1 MGDERI
7 RNAELTESTGRF
19 RWGTIRARLLLA
31 FVTVV
36 LLPVIAIT
44 IESVVTSA
52 QSRYAQVIDQFD
64 SVASLKEAS
73 IVDWLERLQMNLRVE
88 LDTAP
93 SLASTLLQTR
103 PDTAGYRTA
112 YETQKQR
119 FEQTIRQR
127 QRFDELFLMNSRGE
141 IILSTRPANESRDRS
156 TQPYFQG
163 GLQRPGAYVS
173 VSPASSTSER
183 TATVVIVRP
192 VVDAQGHTLGV
203 VAGQANLGFLEQL
216 MSQRIGLG
224 GSGETYLVSPDGM
237 LLTPSR
243 FPDAAP
249 AATRVRSVGID
260 AAIEKHSS
268 GSGPYDD
275 YRGVAVLGVYRWLP
289 DLQVA
294 LLAEEDRA
302 EALRPLY
309 TTLALNGVVAV
320 AAILIAIVVSVLI
333 ANSIARPVATLAQ
346 TAEQIAEGDLEL
358 TAPVEQP
365 HEIATLAQAFNS
377 MTAQLRTLI
386 AGLEQRLADL
396 KRTSREL
403 EESEA
408 KYRRI
413 VDTASE
419 GIWVIG
425 LDGIVTFVNSR
436 MAVMLGRSPKEV
448 IGHPATDFLFAGD
461 VPDHLRALEDR
472 RRGMPGAY
480 ERRLRREDGQAV
492 WTSVSATPI
501 FGEGHRFEGSIAM
514 LTDITERRLAE
525 EELRVSRQKLARHI
539 EQTLLGVIEWDPEF
553 RVREWNPA
561 AEAIFG
567 YSRDEAIGRHAAE
580 LILPEANRAELDS
593 VFRQLLQQE
602 GGEFNTN
609 ENVTKDGRTIVCEWV
624 NTPVLGDDGAVVG
637 IMSLARD
644 VTERKEAERLRIAME
659 AAEAASLA
667 KSTFLANMSHEIRTP
682 MNAILGFAQLMRHD
696 KGLSQRQRQQL
707 DIINSSGEHLLALVN
722 DILEM
727 SKVEAGR
734 TTVNPSAFNL
744 RTLLNELDSM
754 FGLRAQAKGLELRV
768 IGSNEVPPFI
778 VTDENKLRQ
787 VLVNLLGNA
796 VKFTSEGS
804 VELRVST
811 SRNEAGELRLH
822 AEVQDTGPGI
832 APQDTER
839 LFKYFE
845 QAAAGGEAQAGTGL
859 GLAISQE
866 FVRLLGGEISVDS
879 QPGTGSIFWFE
890 IAIEEAAAEDVATI
904 ADERRVV
911 SLSQGEPQYRILVV
925 DDAPD
930 NRELLAQLLEPVG
943 FDVRTVADGQDA
955 VRESEKW
962 RPQLILMDMRMPVM
976 DGYEATRRI
985 RKTELGAHV
994 AIIGVTA
1001 SVFSEMRQGVYD
1013 AGVDDFIAKPFGPGE
1028 LFGKIG
1034 KLLGAHYVY
1043 EDEGESTERKIAEG
1057 LDAEAIAALPSEL
1070 VSRLERATLAADFE
1084 TVLQLADEAE
1094 RHSDRAGAALRALAE
1109 RFDAERIVE
1118 ALSGGEDA

>member
-7 RNAELTESTGRF
+7 KNAEKTAGAARF
-19 RWGTIRARLLLA
+19 RPGTIRARLLLA
-31 FVTVV
+31 FVAVV

-44 IESVVTSA
+44 VASVVTSA
-52 QSRYAQVIDQFD
+52 RSQYARVIDQFE
-64 SVASLKEAS
+64 SVTSLKEAS

-88 LDTAP
+88 LETAP
-93 SLASTLLQTR
+93 SLAPTLLQAQR
-103 PDTAGYRTA
+103 DTAKYRAA
-112 YETQKQR
+112 YETERLR
-119 FEQTIRQR
+119 FEQTIQQR
-127 QRFDELFLMNSRGE
+127 QRFDELFLMDSHGE
-141 IILSTRPANESRDRS
+141 IILSTRPANEGQDRS
-156 TQPYFQG
+156 ARPYFQG
-163 GLQRPGAYVS
+163 GLQRPGAYVRT
-173 VSPASSTSER
+173 SPSASTSES

-192 VVDAQGHTLGV
+192 VVDTQGRTLGV
-203 VAGQANLGFLEQL
+203 VAGRANLGFLQRL

-224 GSGETYLVSPDGM
+224 DSGETYLVSADGM

-243 FPDAAP
+243 FPDKAS
-249 AATRVRSVGID
+249 ATNRVHSVGIE
-260 AAIEKHSS
+260 AAIERHSS
-268 GSGPYDD
+268 GSGQYDD
-275 YRGVAVLGVYRWLP
+275 YRGVPVLGVYRWLP

-302 EALRPLY
+302 EALLPLY
-309 TTLALNGVVAV
+309 TTLAINGAAAV
-320 AAILIAIVVSVLI
+320 AAILVAIMVSVFI

-346 TAEQIAEGDLEL
+346 TAERIAAGELEL
-358 TAPVEQP
+358 TAQVEQP

-377 MTAQLRTLI
+377 MTAQLRGLI
-386 AGLEQRLADL
+386 VGLEQRLADL

-403 EESEA
+403 QDSEA

-413 VDTASE
+413 VDTANE

-425 LDGIVTFVNSR
+425 PDGIVTFVNSR
-436 MAVMLGRSPKEV
+436 MAVMLGRSADEV
-448 IGHPATDFLFAGD
+448 IGHPATDFMFEED
-461 VPDHLRALEDR
+461 VPDHLRVLDDR
-472 RRGMPGAY
+472 RRGLPGSY
-480 ERRLRREDGQAV
+480 ERRLRRKDGQAV

-501 FGEGHRFEGSIAM
+501 FGNGHEFGGSIAM

-525 EELRVSRQKLARHI
+525 EELRVSRQKLARHL

-580 LILPEANRAELDS
+580 LILAEADRPQVDS
-593 VFRQLLQQE
+593 VFQQLLRQE
-602 GGEFNTN
+602 GGEFAAN

-624 NTPVLGDDGAVVG
+624 NTPLLDDHGTVIG

-644 VTERKEAERLRIAME
+644 VTELRESEHLRVAVE

-682 MNAILGFAQLMRHD
+682 MNAILGFAQLMRQGE
-696 KGLSQRQRQQL
+696 GLSERQRQQL
-707 DIINSSGEHLLALVN
+707 DIINSSGQHLLALIN

-744 RTLLNELDSM
+744 RMLLNEMDSM
-754 FGLRAQAKGLELRV
+754 FGLRAQAKGLKLHV
-768 IGSNEVPPFI
+768 VGSDEVPPFI

-796 VKFTSEGS
+796 VKFTSQGG
-804 VELRVST
+804 VELRVSA
-811 SRNEAGELRLH
+811 SRDEAGELRLH

-832 APQDTER
+832 APEDLRR
-839 LFKYFE
+839 LFTYFE
-845 QAAAGGEAQAGTGL
+845 QTAAVGAPSGTGL

-866 FVRLLGGEISVDS
+866 FVRLLGGNIVVDS
-879 QPGTGSIFWFE
+879 RPGVGSTFRFDIT
-890 IAIEEAAAEDVATI
+890 IVEAAAEDVATV
-904 ADERRVV
+904 ADDRRVV
-911 SLSQGEPQYRILVV
+911 SLSPGEPQYRILIA

-930 NRELLAQLLEPVG
+930 NRELLAQMLEPVG
-943 FDVRTVADGQDA
+943 FDIRSVADGQEA
-955 VRESEKW
+955 LREFEKW

-985 RKTELGAHV
+985 RRTELGAHV

-1013 AGVDDFIAKPFGPGE
+1013 AGVDDFIAKPFGAGE

-1034 KLLGAHYVY
+1034 KLLGARYVY
-1043 EDEGESTERKIAEG
+1043 QEEGAEAERQIAEG
-1057 LDAEAIAALPSEL
+1057 LDAEAIAALPREL
-1070 VSRLERATLAADFE
+1070 VSRLKRATLAADFE
-1084 TVLQLADEAE
+1084 AVLQLADEAE
-1094 RHSDRAGAALRALAE
+1094 RHDDRAGTALHALAE
-1109 RFDAERIVE
+1109 RFDAERILE
-1118 ALSGGEDA
+1118 ALSGGEGP